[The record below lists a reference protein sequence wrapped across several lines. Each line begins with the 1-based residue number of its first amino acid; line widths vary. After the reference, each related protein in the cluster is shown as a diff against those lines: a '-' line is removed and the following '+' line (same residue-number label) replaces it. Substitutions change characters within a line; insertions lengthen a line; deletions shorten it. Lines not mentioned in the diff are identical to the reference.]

1 MILFTH
7 LYRVTLNIKKILL
20 FTKKHSTST
29 WKCRKKS
36 FTLVKKFNSKIGDK
50 HYLNEKFF
58 FLSNSK
64 WTGIKWYFYID
75 NVTLRREKENSIIIM
90 TLVFFFLQKSK
101 NRNRKKNRLQFAL
114 WWWLWALWWQTILL
128 LILIYLHIFRTRIC
142 VSNDPE
148 HFFCYIHQVSEV
160 SDKVRTN
167 VKQKIWPIWHWCERM
182 MDIDYHWCVR
192 LLCRFFFLEIF
203 HSGK

>member
-1 MILFTH
+1 MFQKKECDIDPNSPEQEREKKSTSDIAIWWKKTWFVYSSLQGHFE
-7 LYRVTLNIKKILL
+7 YQIKKILL

-75 NVTLRREKENSIIIM
+75 NVTLRREKK
-90 TLVFFFLQKSK
+90 T
-101 NRNRKKNRLQFAL
+101 
-114 WWWLWALWWQTILL
+114 
-128 LILIYLHIFRTRIC
+128 
-142 VSNDPE
+142 P
-148 HFFCYIHQVSEV
+148 
-160 SDKVRTN
+160 
-167 VKQKIWPIWHWCERM
+167 
-182 MDIDYHWCVR
+182 
-192 LLCRFFFLEIF
+192 
-203 HSGK
+203 

>member
-1 MILFTH
+1 
-7 LYRVTLNIKKILL
+7 
-20 FTKKHSTST
+20 
-29 WKCRKKS
+29 
-36 FTLVKKFNSKIGDK
+36 
-50 HYLNEKFF
+50 
-58 FLSNSK
+58 
-64 WTGIKWYFYID
+64 
-75 NVTLRREKENSIIIM
+75 M

-192 LLCRFFFLEIF
+192 LLYRFFFWKFFIPVNKISKWFKPFVYGNNVCYIRVTKNNFLNWKF
-203 HSGK
+203 